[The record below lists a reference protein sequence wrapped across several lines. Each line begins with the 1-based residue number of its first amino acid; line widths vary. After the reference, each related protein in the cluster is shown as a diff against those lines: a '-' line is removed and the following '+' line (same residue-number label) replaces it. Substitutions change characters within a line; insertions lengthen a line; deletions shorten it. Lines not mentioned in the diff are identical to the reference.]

1 MITESSKSSK
11 SLPKSKSKE
20 QSNKSKLEQI
30 TLLNRCY
37 QCNKKL
43 KMIYFTCRCNH
54 NFCIKH
60 QYSHSH
66 NCSYNAIKAKKEEII
81 KNNPKVINKIE
92 KI

>member
-1 MITESSKSSK
+1 MITESSKSSE
-11 SLPKSKSKE
+11 SLSKSK
-20 QSNKSKLEQI
+20 SNKSKLEQI
-30 TLLNRCY
+30 ILLNRCY

-43 KMIYFTCRCNH
+43 KMIYFVCRCNRK
-54 NFCIKH
+54 FCIKH

-66 NCSYNAIKAKKEEII
+66 NCSYNAKGAKKEEII